1 LWEENGVVPILAIEV
16 VSKTYGQEYHS
27 KLSKYAQI
35 GALYYVIY
43 NPDYWERDRHEP
55 FEVYRLEGNGY
66 VRQMHE
72 PVLIPEINLAIG
84 RGQGSYEGWNREWLY
99 WYEVDGNRL
108 PSPLEWAQRAQL
120 QAQQAQLQAQQERQL
135 KEDLI
140 AKLQARGLDPDTL
153 PVPE

>member
-1 LWEENGVVPILAIEV
+1 MGFERVGVQRHKSER
-16 VSKTYGQEYHS
+16 GR
-27 KLSKYAQI
+27 LS
-35 GALYYVIY
+35 
-43 NPDYWERDRHEP
+43 RHEP

-66 VRQMHE
+66 VRQMHSS
-72 PVLIPEINLAIG
+72 VLIPEINLAIG

-120 QAQQAQLQAQQERQL
+120 QAQQERQL

-140 AKLQARGLDPDTL
+140 ARLLARGIDPDAL
-153 PVPE
+153 